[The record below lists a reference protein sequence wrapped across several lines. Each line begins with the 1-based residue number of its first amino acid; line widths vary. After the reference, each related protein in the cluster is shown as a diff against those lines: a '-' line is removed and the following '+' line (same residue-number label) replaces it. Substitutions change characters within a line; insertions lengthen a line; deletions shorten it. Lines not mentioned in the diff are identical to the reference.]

1 MTCFRRRPLAQR
13 LPLKL
18 LGTSTRSCFAVQ
30 DVVNT
35 VYITSYHKD
44 ESFGRAQAPS
54 TELNLLTHQ
63 TGNYPVTCFVSR
75 PSGITLVKFSPRR
88 DSNSPTNT
96 INSINSTI
104 RGLPLSID
112 HRGDTLIRVGSL
124 VPNKSVFTSLWYEYG
139 TSVSGTNYNGV
150 QTKKHVPIHS
160 STNLYTAAL
169 QWCRVSTV
177 RYYQVIVVYRYIRQ
191 V

>member
-54 TELNLLTHQ
+54 TELNLFTHQ

-75 PSGITLVKFSPRR
+75 PSGITLVKFSLQAIK
-88 DSNSPTNT
+88 TN
-96 INSINSTI
+96 
-104 RGLPLSID
+104 L
-112 HRGDTLIRVGSL
+112 L
-124 VPNKSVFTSLWYEYG
+124 VY
-139 TSVSGTNYNGV
+139 TSVYHNITPPWSGVPSSIARQPSGCHHGTIPHVFGTLSARCFQRRPFWHRHYCSNGGDFE
-150 QTKKHVPIHS
+150 HGSRPRGGCGIH
-160 STNLYTAAL
+160 
-169 QWCRVSTV
+169 R
-177 RYYQVIVVYRYIRQ
+177 RGG
-191 V
+191 